1 MTMRNTSLAL
11 LLLSACWITP
21 AAADT
26 ADQRIREAARA
37 HETIVAAYR
46 DGTNFAE
53 ATSASSTALGDWSG
67 MLEGQT
73 VVGAQD
79 EHLGSIIAV
88 DQSAEL
94 AQLHMYDRGK
104 SIAVPIEL
112 LSVENGRVM
121 APTMSQP
128 DVVAM
133 TRTQSR
139 DSGYGNR
146 VMAAMTGSQRVDQ
159 PLMMISA
166 DEADRAYTYQMALL
180 E

>member
-11 LLLSACWITP
+11 LALSACFIIP

-37 HETIVAAYR
+37 HEEIVATYR
-46 DGTNFAE
+46 DGTTHF
-53 ATSASSTALGDWSG
+53 ALGDWSG

-73 VVGAQD
+73 VVGAQG
-79 EHLGSIIAV
+79 EQLGSIIAV
-88 DQSAEL
+88 DRESEL
-94 AQLHMYDRGK
+94 AQLHMYTLGK
-104 SIAVPIEL
+104 SVAVPIEL

-121 APTMSQP
+121 APTMSRP

-139 DSGYGNR
+139 DFGYGNR
-146 VMAAMTGSQRVDQ
+146 VMAAMTGSQPETLLASGPVPDD
-159 PLMMISA
+159 A
-166 DEADRAYTYQMALL
+166 GYTYQMALSD
-180 E
+180 